1 MKYYTKDWY
10 YLMQN
15 LNLAMDMEPVLDKE
29 YTEEDLQEMY
39 QQALA
44 QSVENN
50 TKLYALMGRSVDVA
64 DLIADFEKAFTEKC
78 QHVLDRYPEVRQ
90 IELITDNT
98 PKTVA
103 FYKSLGFTEFS
114 EMGCCGFMR
123 C

>member
-29 YTEEDLQEMY
+29 YTEEEMQEMY

-64 DLIADFEKAFTEKC
+64 ERYAD
-78 QHVLDRYPEVRQ
+78 R
-90 IELITDNT
+90 
-98 PKTVA
+98 
-103 FYKSLGFTEFS
+103 
-114 EMGCCGFMR
+114 
-123 C
+123 

>member
-29 YTEEDLQEMY
+29 YTEEEMQEMY

-64 DLIADFEKAFTEKC
+64 DLIADFEKAVTEKC
-78 QHVLDRYPEVRQ
+78 QHVLDR
-90 IELITDNT
+90 
-98 PKTVA
+98 
-103 FYKSLGFTEFS
+103 
-114 EMGCCGFMR
+114 
-123 C
+123 